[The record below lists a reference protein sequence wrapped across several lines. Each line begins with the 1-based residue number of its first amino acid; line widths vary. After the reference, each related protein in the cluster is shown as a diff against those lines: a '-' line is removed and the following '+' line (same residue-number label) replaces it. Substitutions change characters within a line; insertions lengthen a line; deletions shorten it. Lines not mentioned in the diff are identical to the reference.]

1 MITALQ
7 TLEYLEAQMG
17 QYTNF
22 TLLSLVENPYYKN
35 WNIFGYQTGDENDP
49 YGTEMLLLKMF
60 TDYYGQVNVQGDYLK
75 VLQQIQAIVDTSY
88 YKYQKLY
95 DSLNFEYDPIVNYD
109 RTDTE
114 TTLLNRSNVDTTTDD
129 DRQYETDE
137 RIKRTTKHKNKIST
151 YKSTYDSENPI
162 LTDET
167 RYTNDDSDYT
177 IEETTEPSSGDYTQK
192 SFKNSGDV
200 STTVDYQTKRFQS
213 QGFNFFKTDY
223 FGNHGDTDT
232 DAVELSSH
240 ILRAKGNIG
249 VTTTQQMIMSER
261 DVAMFNLIM
270 MFVKEIIDYIAI
282 PVYMQDIVGI
292 TLQELENGE

>member
-1 MITALQ
+1 MSALQ
-7 TLEYLEAQMG
+7 TIEYLDNYLEYHTA
-17 QYTNF
+17 Y

-49 YGTEMLLLKMF
+49 YGTEQLLLTMINN
-60 TDYYGQVNVQGDYLK
+60 YYSQVNVQGEYLK
-75 VLQQIQAIVDTSY
+75 VLEQIQAIVDMSY

-95 DSLNFEYDPIVNYD
+95 DTLNFDYDPIVNYD

-137 RIKRTTKHKNKIST
+137 RIKRTTKYKNKVSN
-151 YKSTYDSENPI
+151 YKSTYDSANPI

-167 RYTNDDSDYT
+167 RYTNDNNDYT
-177 IEETTEPSSGDYTQK
+177 IEETTEPSSGNYTQK

-200 STTVDYQTKRFQS
+200 STTVDYQTSRFQS
-213 QGFNFFKTDY
+213 QGYNFFKTDY

-292 TLQELENGE
+292 TLQELANGE

>member
-1 MITALQ
+1 MTTELQ
-7 TLEYLEAQMG
+7 TLEYQIKK
-17 QYTNF
+17 YTNS

-35 WNIFGYQTGDENDP
+35 WNIFGYQTGNENDP
-49 YGTEMLLLKMF
+49 YGTEQLLL
-60 TDYYGQVNVQGDYLK
+60 TTISNYYSQVNVQGDYLK
-75 VLQQIQAIVDTSY
+75 IREQIKTIVDTSY

-95 DSLNFEYDPIVNYD
+95 DSLNFKYDPIVNYD

-137 RIKRTTKHKNKIST
+137 RIKRTTRHKNKIST
-151 YKSTYDSENPI
+151 YKSTYDSESPI

-167 RYTNDDSDYT
+167 RYTNDNSDYT
-177 IEETTEPSSGDYTQK
+177 IEETTEPSSGNYTQK

-213 QGFNFFKTDY
+213 QGYNFFRTDY
-223 FGNHGDTDT
+223 FGNHGDADT

>member
-1 MITALQ
+1 MMSALQ
-7 TLEYLEAQMG
+7 TIEYLDNYLEYHTA
-17 QYTNF
+17 Y

-49 YGTEMLLLKMF
+49 YGTEQLLLTMINN
-60 TDYYGQVNVQGDYLK
+60 YYSQVNVQGEYLK
-75 VLQQIQAIVDTSY
+75 VLEQIQAIVDMSY

-95 DSLNFEYDPIVNYD
+95 DTLNFDYDPIVNYD

-137 RIKRTTKHKNKIST
+137 RIKRTTKYKNKVSN
-151 YKSTYDSENPI
+151 YKSTYDSANPI

-167 RYTNDDSDYT
+167 RYTNDNNDYT
-177 IEETTEPSSGDYTQK
+177 IEETTEPSSGNYTQK

-200 STTVDYQTKRFQS
+200 STTVDYQTSRFQS
-213 QGFNFFKTDY
+213 QGYNFFKTDY
-223 FGNHGDTDT
+223 FGTHGDTDT

-270 MFVKEIIDYIAI
+270 MFVKDIIDYIAI

-292 TLQELENGE
+292 TLQELANGE

>member
-1 MITALQ
+1 MITTLQ
-7 TLEYLEAQMG
+7 TLEYLENQMRRD
-17 QYTNF
+17 NIS
-22 TLLSLVENPYYKN
+22 TLLYLVENPYYKN
-35 WNIFGYQTGDENDP
+35 WNIFGYQTGNENDP
-49 YGTEMLLLKMF
+49 YGTEQLLL
-60 TDYYGQVNVQGDYLK
+60 TIISNYYSQVNVQGDYLK
-75 VLQQIQAIVDTSY
+75 VLKQIKTIVDTSY

-95 DSLNFEYDPIVNYD
+95 DSINFEYDPIVNYD

-151 YKSTYDSENPI
+151 YKSTYDSESPI

-167 RYTNDDSDYT
+167 RYTNDNSDYT
-177 IEETTEPSSGDYTQK
+177 IEETTEPSSGNYTQK

-213 QGFNFFKTDY
+213 QGYNFFRTDY

>member
-1 MITALQ
+1 MTTELQ
-7 TLEYLEAQMG
+7 TLEYQMKK
-17 QYTNF
+17 YTNF

-35 WNIFGYQTGDENDP
+35 WNIFGYQTGNENDP
-49 YGTEMLLLKMF
+49 YGTEQLLL
-60 TDYYGQVNVQGDYLK
+60 TTISNYYSQVNVQGDYLK
-75 VLQQIQAIVDTSY
+75 IREQIKTIVDTSY

-95 DSLNFEYDPIVNYD
+95 DSINFEYDPIVNYD

-137 RIKRTTKHKNKIST
+137 RIKRTTRHKNKIST
-151 YKSTYDSENPI
+151 YKSTYDSESPI

-167 RYTNDDSDYT
+167 RYTNDNSDYT
-177 IEETTEPSSGDYTQK
+177 IEETTESSSGNYTQK

-213 QGFNFFKTDY
+213 QGYNFFRTDY
-223 FGNHGDTDT
+223 FGNHGDADT

>member
-1 MITALQ
+1 MTTALQ
-7 TLEYLEAQMG
+7 TLEYQMKK
-17 QYTNF
+17 YTNS

-35 WNIFGYQTGDENDP
+35 WNIFGYQTGNENDP
-49 YGTEMLLLKMF
+49 YGTEQLLL
-60 TDYYGQVNVQGDYLK
+60 TTISNYYSQVNVQGDYLK
-75 VLQQIQAIVDTSY
+75 IREQIKTIVDTSY

-95 DSLNFEYDPIVNYD
+95 DSINFEYDPIVNYD

-151 YKSTYDSENPI
+151 YKSTYDSESPI

-167 RYTNDDSDYT
+167 RYTNDNSDYT
-177 IEETTEPSSGDYTQK
+177 IEETTEPSSGNYTQK

-213 QGFNFFKTDY
+213 QGYNFFRTDY

>member
-1 MITALQ
+1 MTTALQ
-7 TLEYLEAQMG
+7 TLEYQMKK
-17 QYTNF
+17 YTNS

-35 WNIFGYQTGDENDP
+35 WNIFGYQTGNENDP
-49 YGTEMLLLKMF
+49 YGTEQLLL
-60 TDYYGQVNVQGDYLK
+60 TIIGNYYSQVNVQSDYLK
-75 VLQQIQAIVDTSY
+75 VREQIKTIVDTTY

-95 DSLNFEYDPIVNYD
+95 DSINFEYDPIVNYD

-151 YKSTYDSENPI
+151 YKSTYDSESPI

-167 RYTNDDSDYT
+167 RYTNDNSDYT
-177 IEETTEPSSGDYTQK
+177 IEETTEPSSGNYTQK

-213 QGFNFFKTDY
+213 QGYNFFRTDY

>member
-7 TLEYLEAQMG
+7 TLEYLEDQMG
-17 QYTNF
+17 QYTNY

-95 DSLNFEYDPIVNYD
+95 DTLNFKYDPIVNYD

-137 RIKRTTKHKNKIST
+137 RIKRTTRHKNKIST
-151 YKSTYDSENPI
+151 YKSTYDSESPI

-167 RYTNDDSDYT
+167 RYTNDNSDYT
-177 IEETTEPSSGDYTQK
+177 IEETTEPSSGNYTQK

-213 QGFNFFKTDY
+213 QGYNFFRTDY
-223 FGNHGDTDT
+223 FGNHGDADT